1 MLMTCLLLVKK
12 KVEIEVLKK
21 LHNIAFNMKNLGNVK
36 KKLGVEIIRVG
47 VGINFLI
54 TKEVLKKGF
63 KNL

>member
-12 KVEIEVLKK
+12 KAKIEVLKK